1 MLRVNDF
8 RNYITEIKNAI
19 PEITNSET
27 VMDDSQLQKFL
38 QEQLSDTYFILGII
52 PQHKFIGNVD
62 ALSSTD
68 KASILV
74 LKKVVRSDHTHTDF
88 LDTID
93 EAQQIAKK
101 VFLKIIDDFVD
112 DDDCGFI
119 RYLIPGETDVIP
131 VWGNNSCDGYEIDLV
146 FNTTF

>member
-27 VMDDSQLQKFL
+27 VMDDSQLSKFL
-38 QEQLSDTYFILGII
+38 QEQASETYIILGVI
-52 PQHKFIGNVD
+52 PKHNLLGTVD
-62 ALSSTD
+62 SLSSKD
-68 KASILV
+68 RVAILV
-74 LKKVVRSDHTHTDF
+74 LKKIVRSDHTHSDF

-93 EAQQIAKK
+93 EAQQVTKK
-101 VFLKIIDDFVD
+101 VIDKILADFAD
-112 DDDCGFI
+112 EDNCGFL
-119 RYLIPGETDVIP
+119 RYLIPAETDVEP
-131 VWGNNSCDGYEIDLV
+131 VWALNSCDGYEIDLV